1 LRGRR
6 IRAPAAIMPKG
17 CCSKAAALPF
27 RIKHHAGS
35 GHAHVDLDP
44 ERLKLLQGIV
54 SLARALG
61 KRTIAEGAERSA
73 EVAVLASLECDPVQG
88 FVSSRPLVA
97 AEAMIRAS
105 ELEEAAL
112 RQITEAA

>member
-1 LRGRR
+1 
-6 IRAPAAIMPKG
+6 MPKG